1 MQLPDSLIK
10 RIDRYSEKLER
21 HPKLRD
27 LYRNCC
33 ASTLETAVRKCDDG
47 TYFVLTGDIPAM
59 WLRDSSAQVSH
70 YIPLANDPE
79 ISEIIEGVLKRQ
91 FMYIRIDPYANAFN
105 QEPNGEGHP
114 EDLPKNNPWVFERKY
129 EVDSLCYP
137 LRLLYLYYKQTGKT
151 EIIRNELE
159 SVMRII
165 LNQWR
170 IEQRHEEN
178 SPYYFIRLENG
189 ITIDDYP
196 YGGRGAPAA
205 YTGMTRSAF
214 RPSDDGCVYG
224 YLTAS
229 EMFAVV
235 VLGYAAEMLS
245 SVCNNESLA
254 AECDALRK
262 EIDDGIR
269 NYCIV
274 EHGKYGRIYACETD
288 GMGHYSMIDDANVP
302 SLLSIPYIGY
312 SAADDEIY
320 LNTRRFL
327 LSADNPYYYSGKYAR
342 GIGSPHT
349 PRNYVWHMSLIMQ
362 GLTSTD
368 DNERRELLKT
378 IASTEAGKCHL
389 HEGFDVDN
397 PCNYTREWFTWPE
410 ALFSEFI
417 ENCVDN
423 NCI

>member
-1 MQLPDSLIK
+1 MKLPASLIK
-10 RIDRYSEKLER
+10 RIDFYSSKIKNNER
-21 HPKLRD
+21 LCE

-33 ASTLETAVRKCDDG
+33 ASTLETAVRRCDDG

-59 WLRDSSAQVSH
+59 WLRDSSAQVYH
-70 YIPLANDPE
+70 YVALANDPE
-79 ISEIIEGVLKRQ
+79 IAEIIEGVIKRQ

-105 QEPNGEGHP
+105 QEPNGEGHT

-137 LRLLYLYYKQTGKT
+137 LRLLYSFYKQTGKT
-151 EIIRNELE
+151 EIIKNELE
-159 SVMRII
+159 SLMRII
-165 LNQWR
+165 IDQWR

-178 SPYYFIRLENG
+178 SPYYFIRLEDG
-189 ITIDDYP
+189 LTPDDFP

-214 RPSDDGCVYG
+214 RPSDDDCVYG

-229 EMFAVV
+229 EMFATV
-235 VLGYAAEMLS
+235 VLGYAAEMLR
-245 SVCNNESLA
+245 SVCGNESLA
-254 AECDALRK
+254 SECDALRN

-274 EHGKYGRIYACETD
+274 EHEKYGRIYACETD
-288 GMGHYSMIDDANVP
+288 GMGRYSMIDDANVP

-327 LSADNPYYYSGKYAR
+327 LSADNPYYYCGKYAR

-349 PRNYVWHMSLIMQ
+349 PHNYVWHMSLAMQ
-362 GLTSTD
+362 GLTSNDDVEKREMLDMIVSTD
-368 DNERRELLKT
+368 
-378 IASTEAGKCHL
+378 AGKRHL

-410 ALFSEFI
+410 ALFAEFV
-417 ENCVDN
+417 EK
-423 NCI
+423 CIDGGII